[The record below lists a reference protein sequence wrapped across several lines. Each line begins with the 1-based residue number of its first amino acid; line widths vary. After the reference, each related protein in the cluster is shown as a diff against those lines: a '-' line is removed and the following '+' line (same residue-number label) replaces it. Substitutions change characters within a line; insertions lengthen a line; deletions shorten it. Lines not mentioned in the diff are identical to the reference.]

1 MIGDQGH
8 RLKGLQGLVKLLQN
22 TVSNYTRLWVNS
34 GLCLRLQ
41 VGGCYLI
48 ESRGNKEILL
58 KIFYHGFFFTLMFIF
73 DYTCSVQ
80 DLKSPARD

>member
-22 TVSNYTRLWVNS
+22 TVSTYTQLRVNS
-34 GLCLRLQ
+34 GLCTTCLRLQ

-58 KIFYHGFFFTLMFIF
+58 KILI
-73 DYTCSVQ
+73 Q
-80 DLKSPARD
+80 ELAKKR